1 MFRNIC
7 RNTDNKLYYILKYVI
22 KMAFY
27 ILVLKKKK
35 CDGERNYG
43 KILIIKL

>member
-22 KMAFY
+22 KMTFY

-35 CDGERNYG
+35 CVYNKQMLKEITE
-43 KILIIKL
+43 KS